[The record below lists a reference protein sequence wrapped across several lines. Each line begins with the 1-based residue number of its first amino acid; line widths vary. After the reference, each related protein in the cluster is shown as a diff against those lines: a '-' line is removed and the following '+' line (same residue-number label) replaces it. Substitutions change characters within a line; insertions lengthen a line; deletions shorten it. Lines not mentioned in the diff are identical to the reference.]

1 MSIFQTISTELKY
14 IKFAFQLVKRAGRVD
29 NYPMETVADLIEETI
44 KKTRDGQTKHCDKC
58 KEYKP
63 IKDFKDPNLRS
74 GMGIVC
80 VSCKGGFSK
89 KSRKKNVSKKE
100 FKSKDV
106 KFKWKEGNEYNISY
120 VNASGWASQR
130 KVKVRSIDNKFIHTY
145 DYQTNENRTFRKDRV
160 KDSRL
165 A

>member
-1 MSIFQTISTELKY
+1 
-14 IKFAFQLVKRAGRVD
+14 
-29 NYPMETVADLIEETI
+29 
-44 KKTRDGQTKHCDKC
+44 
-58 KEYKP
+58 
-63 IKDFKDPNLRS
+63 
-74 GMGIVC
+74 MGIVC

-106 KFKWKEGNEYNISY
+106 KFKWKEGSEYNISY

-130 KVKVRSIDNKFIHTY
+130 KVKIRSIDNKFIHTY

-160 KDSRL
+160 KDSKFI
-165 A
+165 